1 MSKSYGSVWL
11 WFMYF
16 WLIFGIGVF
25 IGQFIPP
32 GIRTILSIV
41 LLVVILA
48 SLIFKGNRKWNKF
61 IMNFYAVAVGIV
73 SYGAFSYYL
82 SSLGVELFIKVVI
95 MAIGAFVI
103 FGIIGYFFIKDA
115 SSMGKYLFVVLIA
128 LIVMSLISIF
138 FHNSIFIT
146 ILAAIG
152 LVLFL
157 LYTLYD
163 FNRMKRGA
171 YEPMEMGFNLFMNLL
186 NIIKDMLH
194 LANSLLR

>member
-1 MSKSYGSVWL
+1 MNKSYGSVWL

-32 GIRTILSIV
+32 GIRTILSVV

-48 SLIFKGNRKWNKF
+48 SLLFKGNRKWNKF

-82 SSLGVELFIKVVI
+82 SSLGVELFIKIVI

-138 FHNSIFIT
+138 FHNSIFVT
-146 ILAAIG
+146 ILAAVG

-186 NIIKDMLH
+186 NIIKDTLH
-194 LANSLLR
+194 LANSLLK

>member
-32 GIRTILSIV
+32 GIRTILSVV

-48 SLIFKGNRKWNKF
+48 SLLFKGNRKWNKF

-82 SSLGVELFIKVVI
+82 SSLGVELFIKIVI

-138 FHNSIFIT
+138 FHNSIFVT
-146 ILAAIG
+146 ILAAVG

-186 NIIKDMLH
+186 NIIKDTLH
-194 LANSLLR
+194 LANSLLK

>member
-32 GIRTILSIV
+32 GIRTILSVV

-48 SLIFKGNRKWNKF
+48 SLLFKGNRKWNKF

-82 SSLGVELFIKVVI
+82 SSLGVELFIKIVI

-138 FHNSIFIT
+138 FHNSIFVT
-146 ILAAIG
+146 ILAAVG

-171 YEPMEMGFNLFMNLL
+171 YKPMEMGFNLFMNLL
-186 NIIKDMLH
+186 NIIKDTLH
-194 LANSLLR
+194 LANSLLK

>member
-1 MSKSYGSVWL
+1 MSKSYSSVWL

-32 GIRTILSIV
+32 GIRTILSVV

-48 SLIFKGNRKWNKF
+48 SLLFKGNRKWNKF

-82 SSLGVELFIKVVI
+82 SSLGVELFIKIVI

-138 FHNSIFIT
+138 FHNSIFVT
-146 ILAAIG
+146 ILAAVG

-171 YEPMEMGFNLFMNLL
+171 YEPMEMGFNLFINLL
-186 NIIKDMLH
+186 NIIKDTLH
-194 LANSLLR
+194 LANSLLK

>member
-1 MSKSYGSVWL
+1 MSKSYSSVWL

-32 GIRTILSIV
+32 GIRTILSVV

-48 SLIFKGNRKWNKF
+48 SLLFKGNRKWNKF

-82 SSLGVELFIKVVI
+82 SSLGVELFIKIVI

-138 FHNSIFIT
+138 FHNSIFVT
-146 ILAAIG
+146 ILAAVG

-186 NIIKDMLH
+186 NIIKDTLH
-194 LANSLLR
+194 LANSLLK

>member
-1 MSKSYGSVWL
+1 MNKSYGSVWL

-32 GIRTILSIV
+32 GIRTILSVV

-48 SLIFKGNRKWNKF
+48 SLLFKGNRKWNKF

-82 SSLGVELFIKVVI
+82 SSLGVELFIKIVI

-115 SSMGKYLFVVLIA
+115 SSMGKYLFVILIA

-138 FHNSIFIT
+138 FHNSIFVT
-146 ILAAIG
+146 ILAAVG

-186 NIIKDMLH
+186 NIIKDTLH
-194 LANSLLR
+194 LANSLLK